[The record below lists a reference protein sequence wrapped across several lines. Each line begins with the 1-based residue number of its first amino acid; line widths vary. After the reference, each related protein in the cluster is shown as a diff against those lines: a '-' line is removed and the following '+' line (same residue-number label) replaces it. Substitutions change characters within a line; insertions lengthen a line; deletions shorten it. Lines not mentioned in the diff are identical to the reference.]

1 MTYNDIYET
10 SKKERYDEKLQEIPE
25 KIILQVT
32 EYLKDKKKIS
42 LKNEDDFSEI
52 VVKTKKQL
60 ENAGIYF
67 KELMN
72 RRRRKILN
80 LVLIAAETGISK
92 RDFDN
97 MLNFEK
103 ELFENLMKCT
113 ESFNKEISDVLNPKK
128 VKINENEKI
137 VFKEEVGEFVD
148 LEGKKIGGFKKDEIV
163 ELPKQIANILIE
175 DGKAEI
181 VFGQLT
187 LLNNLFLN
195 NNEKNFYYNW
205 KRNSWKGY
213 KRSYGG
219 C

>member
-1 MTYNDIYET
+1 MITFKDIYDA
-10 SKKERYDEKLQEIPE
+10 SKKERYSEKLQELPE
-25 KIILQVT
+25 KFILEVT
-32 EYLKDKKKIS
+32 EYLKEKKKMS

-113 ESFNKEISDVLNPKK
+113 ESFDKKINDVLNPKK
-128 VKINENEKI
+128 AKINENEKI

-148 LEGKKIGGFKKDEIV
+148 LEGKKIGGFKKDEVV

-175 DGKAEI
+175 DGKAEV
-181 VFGQLT
+181 VFG
-187 LLNNLFLN
+187 
-195 NNEKNFYYNW
+195 
-205 KRNSWKGY
+205 
-213 KRSYGG
+213 
-219 C
+219 

>member
-1 MTYNDIYET
+1 MITFNDIYEA
-10 SKKERYDEKLQEIPE
+10 SKKERYAEKLQELPE
-25 KIILQVT
+25 KFILEVT
-32 EYLKDKKKIS
+32 EYLKEKKKMS

-113 ESFNKEISDVLNPKK
+113 ESFNKEINDVLNPKK

-137 VFKEEVGEFVD
+137 VFKEDVGEFVD

-181 VFGQLT
+181 VFG
-187 LLNNLFLN
+187 
-195 NNEKNFYYNW
+195 
-205 KRNSWKGY
+205 
-213 KRSYGG
+213 
-219 C
+219 

>member
-1 MTYNDIYET
+1 MITFNDIYEA
-10 SKKERYDEKLQEIPE
+10 SKKERYAEKLQELPE
-25 KIILQVT
+25 KFILEVT
-32 EYLKDKKKIS
+32 EYLKEKKKMS

-181 VFGQLT
+181 VFG
-187 LLNNLFLN
+187 
-195 NNEKNFYYNW
+195 
-205 KRNSWKGY
+205 
-213 KRSYGG
+213 
-219 C
+219 

>member
-1 MTYNDIYET
+1 MITFNDIYEA
-10 SKKERYDEKLQEIPE
+10 SKKERYSEKLEKLPE
-25 KIILQVT
+25 KFILEVT
-32 EYLKDKKKIS
+32 EYLKEKKKMS

-103 ELFENLMKCT
+103 ELFENSMKCT

-128 VKINENEKI
+128 AKINENEKI
-137 VFKEEVGEFVD
+137 IFKEEVGEFVD
-148 LEGKKIGGFKKDEIV
+148 LEGKKIGGFKKDEVV

-175 DGKAEI
+175 DGKAEA
-181 VFGQLT
+181 VFG
-187 LLNNLFLN
+187 
-195 NNEKNFYYNW
+195 
-205 KRNSWKGY
+205 
-213 KRSYGG
+213 
-219 C
+219 

>member
-1 MTYNDIYET
+1 MITFKDIYDA
-10 SKKERYDEKLQEIPE
+10 SKKERYSEKLE
-25 KIILQVT
+25 KLPDKFILEVT
-32 EYLKDKKKIS
+32 EYLKEKKKMS

-113 ESFNKEISDVLNPKK
+113 ESFDKKINDVLNPKK
-128 VKINENEKI
+128 AKINENEKI

-148 LEGKKIGGFKKDEIV
+148 LEGKKIGGFKKDEVV

-175 DGKAEI
+175 DGKAEA
-181 VFGQLT
+181 VFG
-187 LLNNLFLN
+187 
-195 NNEKNFYYNW
+195 
-205 KRNSWKGY
+205 
-213 KRSYGG
+213 
-219 C
+219 

>member
-1 MTYNDIYET
+1 MITFNDIYEA
-10 SKKERYDEKLQEIPE
+10 SKKERYSEKLQELPE
-25 KIILQVT
+25 KFILEVA
-32 EYLKDKKKIS
+32 EYLKEKKKMS

-80 LVLIAAETGISK
+80 LVLIAAETGVSK

-103 ELFENLMKCT
+103 ELFENLVKCT
-113 ESFNKEISDVLNPKK
+113 ESFNKKISEVLNPKK
-128 VKINENEKI
+128 TKINENEKI
-137 VFKEEVGEFVD
+137 IFKEEVGEFVD
-148 LEGKKIGGFKKDEIV
+148 LEGKKIGGFKKNEIV

-181 VFGQLT
+181 VFG
-187 LLNNLFLN
+187 
-195 NNEKNFYYNW
+195 
-205 KRNSWKGY
+205 
-213 KRSYGG
+213 
-219 C
+219 

>member
-1 MTYNDIYET
+1 MITFNDIYEA
-10 SKKERYDEKLQEIPE
+10 SKKERYSEKLQELPE
-25 KIILQVT
+25 KFILEVA
-32 EYLKDKKKIS
+32 EYLKEKKKMS

-80 LVLIAAETGISK
+80 LVLIASETGISK

-97 MLNFEK
+97 MLNFER

-113 ESFNKEISDVLNPKK
+113 ESFNKKISEVLNPKK
-128 VKINENEKI
+128 VKLNENEKI

-175 DGKAEI
+175 DGKAEV
-181 VFGQLT
+181 VFG
-187 LLNNLFLN
+187 
-195 NNEKNFYYNW
+195 
-205 KRNSWKGY
+205 
-213 KRSYGG
+213 
-219 C
+219 

>member
-1 MTYNDIYET
+1 MITFKDIYDA
-10 SKKERYDEKLQEIPE
+10 SKKERYSEKLQELPE
-25 KIILQVT
+25 KFILEVT
-32 EYLKDKKKIS
+32 EYLKEKKKMS

-113 ESFNKEISDVLNPKK
+113 ESFDKKINDVLNPKK
-128 VKINENEKI
+128 AKINENEKI

-148 LEGKKIGGFKKDEIV
+148 LEGKKIGGFKKDEVV

-175 DGKAEI
+175 DGKAEA
-181 VFGQLT
+181 VFG
-187 LLNNLFLN
+187 
-195 NNEKNFYYNW
+195 
-205 KRNSWKGY
+205 
-213 KRSYGG
+213 
-219 C
+219 

>member
-1 MTYNDIYET
+1 MITFNDIYDA
-10 SKKERYDEKLQEIPE
+10 SKKERYAEKLQELPE
-25 KIILQVT
+25 KFILEVA
-32 EYLKDKKKIS
+32 EYLKEKKKMS

-92 RDFDN
+92 KDFEN

-113 ESFNKEISDVLNPKK
+113 ESFDKKINDVLNPKK
-128 VKINENEKI
+128 AKINENEKI

-148 LEGKKIGGFKKDEIV
+148 LEGKKIGGFKKDEVV

-181 VFGQLT
+181 VFG
-187 LLNNLFLN
+187 
-195 NNEKNFYYNW
+195 
-205 KRNSWKGY
+205 
-213 KRSYGG
+213 
-219 C
+219 

>member
-1 MTYNDIYET
+1 MITFNDIYDA
-10 SKKERYDEKLQEIPE
+10 SKKERYAEKLQELPE
-25 KIILQVT
+25 KFILEVA
-32 EYLKDKKKIS
+32 EYLKEKKKMS

-92 RDFDN
+92 KDFEN

-113 ESFNKEISDVLNPKK
+113 ESFDKKINDVLNPKK

-137 VFKEEVGEFVD
+137 VFKEEGGEFVD
-148 LEGKKIGGFKKDEIV
+148 LEGKKIGGFKKDEVV

-181 VFGQLT
+181 VFG
-187 LLNNLFLN
+187 
-195 NNEKNFYYNW
+195 
-205 KRNSWKGY
+205 
-213 KRSYGG
+213 
-219 C
+219 